1 MGLEYSMRVWG
12 MIKKQFPLFLEP
24 MGSIVPIKIG
34 KYSKVNL
41 EKFVEDSFSK
51 N

>member
-12 MIKKQFPLFLEP
+12 MIKKQFPLPLEP
-24 MGSIVPIKIG
+24 MGSIVPMKNG

-41 EKFVEDSFSK
+41 EKFVEDSF
-51 N
+51 